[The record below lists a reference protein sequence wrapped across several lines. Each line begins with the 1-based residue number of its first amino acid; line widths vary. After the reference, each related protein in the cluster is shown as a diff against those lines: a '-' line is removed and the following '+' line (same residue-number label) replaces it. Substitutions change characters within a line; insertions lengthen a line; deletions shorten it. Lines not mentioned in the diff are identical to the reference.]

1 MAAITFHTTIK
12 GPFFELKGEPVK
24 DATADLIRDLIK
36 EGEAKVE
43 AELYPGHGVATGAYK
58 RSIHGRIANSVNG
71 FVEQAPGGRDAVVGN
86 FLERGRY
93 WPSTGHRFKGLFMFR
108 KGAAHLRRVAN
119 EMAGRVYA
127 RAVKRL
133 T

>member
-1 MAAITFHTTIK
+1 MSVTFHTKTV
-12 GPFFELKGEPVK
+12 GPFFDYGARAIEDGTRELI
-24 DATADLIRDLIK
+24 ADLIK

-43 AELYPGHGVATGAYK
+43 AQLYPGHGVATGEYK
-58 RSIHGRIANSVNG
+58 RSIHGKIVSSASG
-71 FVEQAPGGRDAVVGN
+71 FIESAPGGRDAIIGK

-108 KGAAHLRRVAN
+108 KGAQHLNRLAKQ
-119 EMAGRVYA
+119 MAGVAMKRV
-127 RAVKRL
+127 VKRL